1 MADKRI
7 YELDGSNVAQ
17 DTDFFAIDS
26 SADGTRKISRVN
38 LLGAIETNITN
49 LLSDVGT
56 LLTKVGTGTLNTV
69 AQTLIGAINEL
80 KATSDSM
87 LTFGSYT
94 GTTSSSGLLI
104 PSPSISATNKVIVCA
119 YGTKSA
125 IVIPYVYSSDSTW
138 RFLICNSQLNPS
150 ANLNLTVNYITT
162 PKS

>member
-26 SADGTRKISRVN
+26 SADGTRKISRAN
-38 LLGAIETNITN
+38 LLGTIEAN
-49 LLSDVGT
+49 VGT

-87 LTFGSYT
+87 LTFGNYT
-94 GTTSSSGLLI
+94 GTTTSGGTLI

-150 ANLNLTVNYITT
+150 GNLDLTVYYITT